1 MPHARLESRVAR
13 VSHHDPT
20 PGEQGPNATAVG
32 AAVINDYRKW
42 QLRAVMIMMR
52 GVLYLLEPLS

>member
-1 MPHARLESRVAR
+1 MLHARLESRVVR

-42 QLRAVMIMMR
+42 QLR
-52 GVLYLLEPLS
+52 GP